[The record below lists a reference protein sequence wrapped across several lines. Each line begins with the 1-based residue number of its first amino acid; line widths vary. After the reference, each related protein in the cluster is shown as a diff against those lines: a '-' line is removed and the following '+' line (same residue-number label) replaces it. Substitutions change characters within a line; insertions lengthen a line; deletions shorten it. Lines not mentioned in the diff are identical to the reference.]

1 MFRRSR
7 RVKIAAYTAM
17 ASVVGS
23 RRAWSRAL
31 LWKIRNRS
39 RNRGLLLRIKKRVDH
54 AKVSF
59 KRRNPRPKRQDFDPF
74 KYSSQELKLRKMVP
88 GAETMDSC
96 SLMSETADYIKCLVA
111 QGGDSH
117 EQHIHWKNWEKLSE
131 PKHQGGLGF
140 QDFEAFH
147 TAVLAKHGWRQ
158 LANPDAF
165 RGRILKGIYFSNSN
179 FHVAKKGSH
188 PLWLWSSLLHC
199 RDLFLHGLR
208 WQVGNGR

>member
-1 MFRRSR
+1 MRFVRALNNLNSTKRSPHDGQENMFRRSR

-39 RNRGLLLRIKKRVDH
+39 RNRGLLLRITKRVDH

-96 SLMSETADYIKCLVA
+96 SLMCETADYIKCLVA
-111 QGGDSH
+111 QV
-117 EQHIHWKNWEKLSE
+117 EIMK
-131 PKHQGGLGF
+131 
-140 QDFEAFH
+140 
-147 TAVLAKHGWRQ
+147 
-158 LANPDAF
+158 
-165 RGRILKGIYFSNSN
+165 
-179 FHVAKKGSH
+179 
-188 PLWLWSSLLHC
+188 SLV
-199 RDLFLHGLR
+199 DLYTN
-208 WQVGNGR
+208 V